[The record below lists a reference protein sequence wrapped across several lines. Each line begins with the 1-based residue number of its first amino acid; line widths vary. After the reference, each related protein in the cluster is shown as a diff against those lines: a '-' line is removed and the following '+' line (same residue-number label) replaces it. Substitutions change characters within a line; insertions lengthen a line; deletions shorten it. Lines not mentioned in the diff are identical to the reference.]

1 MLSPS
6 KMHIWLIELSL
17 DLLFYNA
24 KLHVHKGEGNKF
36 LDGNLHRLS
45 NKDNLDVVMN
55 ERLTP
60 LLMQQGE
67 LLSML
72 VGWFIIFFT
81 QIPGLRGRISYFGTF
96 MGWFIV
102 FMSLI

>member
-1 MLSPS
+1 
-6 KMHIWLIELSL
+6 MHIWLIELSL

-45 NKDNLDVVMN
+45 KKDNLDVVMN

-60 LLMQQGE
+60 LL
-67 LLSML
+67 
-72 VGWFIIFFT
+72 
-81 QIPGLRGRISYFGTF
+81 SYVV
-96 MGWFIV
+96 MRKV
-102 FMSLI
+102 NQCNKASY